1 MNSKS
6 LRTLIG
12 YTIFSA
18 AVLLLPLLIDDAYTL
33 NKFSRY
39 LILGLA
45 TLGLSLAWGYTGIL
59 NLGHAA
65 FFGLG
70 AYCMAMYLKLQTVP
84 VHTGTGGLPD
94 FMVWNNVEQLPW
106 FWEPFHWSYLAIT
119 AGIGIPVLLAVMLG
133 WFVFRAR
140 IAGVFVAIITLAML
154 VIINLLLI
162 DQQRYTGG
170 FNGITDLAWLTIG
183 GIEFDPYSK
192 TFYYLSAG
200 SLVVCLLGTG
210 IFTHTKAGLILQAI
224 RNDPDRVRFLGY
236 DVSAY
241 QILAFALSA
250 GIAGLAGMLYAM
262 VLEFASPTFVGV
274 SLSLSMVIWCAVGGR
289 GSLLAATLGAILVNA
304 AQGSLSENFLETWQ
318 LILGGFFV
326 LIVLFLPKGLIS
338 IGELI
343 RWRRKRT
350 DRVQVQVL
358 SSTKRARGI
367 S

>member
-1 MNSKS
+1 MNTKTLRS
-6 LRTLIG
+6 LTSYLV
-12 YTIFSA
+12 FS
-18 AVLLLPLLIDDAYTL
+18 VVILMVPLVIDDPFTL
-33 NKFSRY
+33 NKLSRY

-45 TLGLSLAWGYTGIL
+45 TMGLSLAWGYTGIL

-70 AYCMAMYLKLQTVP
+70 SYCMAMYLKLKTAP
-84 VHTGTGGLPD
+84 VHTGSSGLPD
-94 FMVWNNVEQLPW
+94 FMVWNNVEHLPW
-106 FWEPFHWSYLAIT
+106 FWEPFHWWALAII
-119 AGIGIPVLLAVMLG
+119 AGVCVPVLLAVLLG
-133 WFVFRAR
+133 WFMFRGR

-170 FNGITDLAWLTIG
+170 FNGITDLGWLTIG

-192 TFYYLSAG
+192 AFYFLSAG
-200 SLVVCLLGTG
+200 SLVFCLLGGLALTK
-210 IFTHTKAGLILQAI
+210 TKAGLVLQAI
-224 RNDPDRVRFLGY
+224 RNDADRVRYLGY

-241 QILAFALSA
+241 QIFAFSISA

-262 VLEFASPTFVGV
+262 VQEFASPTFVGV

-289 GSLLAATLGAILVNA
+289 GSLLAAALGAIVVNA

-338 IGELI
+338 LGDVL
-343 RWRRKRT
+343 RWRRVRIEVNQDK
-350 DRVQVQVL
+350 
-358 SSTKRARGI
+358 SSTENGEG
-367 S
+367 